1 MKSILILIL
10 LTFFSIN
17 LNSQVRIAVLP
28 FKNMDGKMNKNIWC
42 YNLQD
47 TIYKELVKADPEKK
61 SYIIVS
67 PDSLEDEL
75 AKLNL
80 DPSNPQ
86 YESDV
91 WKAVANLKIK
101 KVVMGNFNLRG
112 ESRFLMNVYI
122 FDAKMKLAD
131 SKNQIR
137 DLFRDEKELY
147 TTVPEIMNAILPG
160 LIKK

>member
-1 MKSILILIL
+1 MKYFICILFLVYN
-10 LTFFSIN
+10 IN
-17 LNSQVRIAVLP
+17 LKSQIRVAVLP
-28 FKNMDGKMNKNIWC
+28 FKNMDGKLNKNIWC

-47 TIYKELVKADPEKK
+47 TISKELVKADMERK
-61 SYIIVS
+61 SYIVVP
-67 PDSLEDEL
+67 PDSVEDEL

-86 YESDV
+86 YESDL
-91 WKAVANLKIK
+91 WKAVANLKVK

-122 FDAKMKLAD
+122 YDAKMKLAD

-137 DLFRDEKELY
+137 DIFKDEKELY
-147 TTVPEIMNAILPG
+147 TTIPEIMNAILPG

>member
-1 MKSILILIL
+1 MKFFICL
-10 LTFFSIN
+10 LLVCGIN
-17 LNSQVRIAVLP
+17 ISLYSQVRVAVLP
-28 FKNMDGKMNKNIWC
+28 FKNMDGKLSKNVWC

-47 TIYKELVKADPEKK
+47 TISKELVKADPEKK
-61 SYIIVS
+61 SYYVVP
-67 PDSLEDEL
+67 PDSVEDEL

-86 YESDV
+86 YESDL
-91 WKAVANLKIK
+91 WKAVSILKIK

-122 FDAKMKLAD
+122 YDAKMKLAD
-131 SKNQIR
+131 AKNQIR
-137 DLFRDEKELY
+137 DIFRDEKELY
-147 TTVPEIMNAILPG
+147 TTIPEIMNAILPG